1 MIRLCDNLRRPM
13 FSVKCCGYGFVD
25 PKPYSKRLEL
35 KAVEGVLF
43 GLDS

>member
-1 MIRLCDNLRRPM
+1 MIRLCYDLRRPM
-13 FSVKCCGYGFVD
+13 FSGKCCEYGFVG

-35 KAVEGVLF
+35 RIVEGVLF